1 MTDQK
6 YIFSAVIFLFPL
18 VIAAPLGLDIF
29 LPGVPMAALE
39 LGTQA
44 GMTQWLISG
53 FVLCLSFSQLFFG
66 PVVDRWGSQRVLL
79 CGCCIYALGA
89 LGVYFANGISLLI
102 ALRLVQGCGAGAMA
116 VAVFASVPVRFHGTM
131 VGKVFSILNG
141 MISLVPVLAPIIG
154 GALIVRYGWKS
165 SFYLLGFFALLCMV
179 LARWRPLPEAI
190 GGDTSTPGVAV
201 LAGYLTVLRHPQF
214 QLGCFAGSF
223 GFATQL
229 IFFSS
234 SPTVLI
240 ETLQVPVDRF
250 GYYFAINALA
260 ITGGSLLTARLLGR
274 VQEKVIL
281 LCGAL
286 LILTA
291 GCGFFITISM
301 FNLSIWAYLAAAT
314 IGSLG
319 FAVLIGTGA
328 AIALTPFSHMSG
340 RASALM
346 AAIQMSFSSLVS
358 WLVIATWN
366 TQWSSMIVAY
376 ILLAAAILVL
386 LYRAKASTA
395 KRNIIAR

>member
-1 MTDQK
+1 MTHKK
-6 YIFSAVIFLFPL
+6 YVLAQVICLFPL

-39 LGTQA
+39 LGSQA

-53 FVLCLSFSQLFFG
+53 FVLCLSLSQLFFG

-79 CGCCIYALGA
+79 CGCSVYALGA
-89 LGVYFANGISLLI
+89 LGVYFADGISLLI
-102 ALRLVQGCGAGAMA
+102 TLRLVQGCGAGAIA
-116 VAVFASVPVRFHGTM
+116 VAVFASVPLRFHGAM

-165 SFYLLGFFALLCMV
+165 SFYLLGIFVLLCMV
-179 LARWRPLPEAI
+179 LASWRPLPQGA
-190 GGDTSTPGVAV
+190 GGDTSTPVV
-201 LAGYLTVLRHPQF
+201 SVFAGYLNVLRHSQF

-234 SPTVLI
+234 SPSVLI

-260 ITGGSLLTARLLGR
+260 ITGGSLLTAKLLGR
-274 VQEKVIL
+274 VQENVIL
-281 LCGAL
+281 LAGAL
-286 LILTA
+286 LILLA
-291 GCGFFITISM
+291 GVGFIITVYLFSISV
-301 FNLSIWAYLAAAT
+301 WAYIVAAT

-328 AIALTPFSHMSG
+328 AIALTPFTQMAG

-366 TQWSSMIVAY
+366 AQWSSMIVAY
-376 ILLAAAILVL
+376 VLLAAAIMVL
-386 LYRAKASTA
+386 LYRAKVNTEKAQSV
-395 KRNIIAR
+395 